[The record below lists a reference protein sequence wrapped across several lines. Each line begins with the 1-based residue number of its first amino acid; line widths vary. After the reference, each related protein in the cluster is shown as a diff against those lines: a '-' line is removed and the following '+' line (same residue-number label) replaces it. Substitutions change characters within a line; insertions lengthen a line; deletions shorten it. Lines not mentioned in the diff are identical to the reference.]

1 MKFWDASAVVPLCV
15 QEPAS
20 RLVREILVED
30 ASMVVWWGTR
40 TECVSALM
48 RRTREGGPTRADER
62 AARHLLRSLASA
74 WMEMQPNDALRD
86 MAERLL
92 AVHPLR
98 AADAL
103 QLAAALSW
111 CGQSPVGQGFV
122 TFDQRL
128 RDVSFREGFTV
139 LPETP

>member
-1 MKFWDASAVVPLCV
+1 M
-15 QEPAS
+15 
-20 RLVREILVED
+20 VRELLAED
-30 ASMVVWWGTR
+30 TSMVVWWGTR

-48 RRTREGGPTRADER
+48 RRTREGGTTRADER
-62 AARHLLRSLASA
+62 AARHVLHSLASA
-74 WMEMQPNDALRD
+74 WMEMQPNEALRD
-86 MAERLL
+86 TAERLL

-111 CGQSPVGQGFV
+111 CGQAPAGQHFV

-128 RDVSFREGFTV
+128 RDASFREGFTV
-139 LPETP
+139 LPDTH

>member
-1 MKFWDASAVVPLCV
+1 MKFWDTSAVVPFCV

-20 RLVREILVED
+20 AVVRELLAEE
-30 ASMVVWWGTR
+30 ASMVMWWGTR

-48 RRTREGGPTRADER
+48 RRTREGGTTRADER

-74 WMEMQPNDALRD
+74 WMEIQPNEALRD
-86 MAERLL
+86 TAERLL

-111 CGQSPVGQGFV
+111 CGQAPAGQDFV
-122 TFDQRL
+122 TFDRRL
-128 RDVSFREGFTV
+128 RDASFREGFTV
-139 LPETP
+139 LPETR

>member
-15 QEPAS
+15 QEPATAAA
-20 RLVREILVED
+20 RKILVED
-30 ASMVVWWGTR
+30 ASMVVWWGTS

-48 RRTREGGPTRADER
+48 RRTREGGMTRADGR
-62 AARHLLRSLASA
+62 AARRLLRSLSAA
-74 WMEMQPNDALRD
+74 WMEMQPNDALRNT
-86 MAERLL
+86 AERLL

-111 CGQSPVGQGFV
+111 CGQAPAGQDFV
-122 TFDQRL
+122 TFDRRL
-128 RDVSFREGFTV
+128 RDASFREGFTV
-139 LPETP
+139 LPETL

>member
-1 MKFWDASAVVPLCV
+1 MKFWDTSAVVPLCV
-15 QEPAS
+15 QEPTS
-20 RLVREILVED
+20 RTVRQILVED

-40 TECVSALM
+40 SECVSALM
-48 RRTREGGPTRADER
+48 RRTREGGTTRADEL
-62 AARHLLRSLASA
+62 AARNLLRSLASA

-86 MAERLL
+86 TAERLL

-111 CGQSPVGQGFV
+111 CGQAPAGQEFV

-128 RDVSFREGFTV
+128 RDASFREGFTV
-139 LPETP
+139 LPETH

>member
-1 MKFWDASAVVPLCV
+1 MVPLCV
-15 QEPAS
+15 QEPTS
-20 RLVREILVED
+20 TVVREILVED

-48 RRTREGGPTRADER
+48 RLTREGRTTRADER

-86 MAERLL
+86 TAERLL
-92 AVHPLR
+92 AVHRLR

-111 CGQSPVGQGFV
+111 CDQTPAGQDFV

-128 RDVSFREGFTV
+128 REASFREGFTV
-139 LPETP
+139 LPDPH